1 MILQFPYI
9 QYHHPDLI
17 CAFGFPKRLVK
28 ILSLFT
34 EKWNAEI
41 WVKKLPKLFTKFEPI
56 QGGNFLL
63 SYDFIGSSKIALAIG
78 KHDPPVPRP
87 FVFDTWDSIPVESR
101 TAHPNAAWVSQNGA

>member
-28 ILSLFT
+28 ILSLST

-41 WVKKLPKLFTKFEPI
+41 
-56 QGGNFLL
+56 
-63 SYDFIGSSKIALAIG
+63 
-78 KHDPPVPRP
+78 
-87 FVFDTWDSIPVESR
+87 
-101 TAHPNAAWVSQNGA
+101 